1 MCGGPIARISRYI
14 DAGRRTGWSGV
25 MKVSVVTRR
34 SMAAWIVGLGLVIGG
49 AALAQYAT
57 VEIAVKDKKFE
68 PAEIKAPANAR
79 IVIHVTNRDATAMEF
94 ESKSLK
100 VEKVIAANGEGIL
113 RVGPLKPGK
122 YDFFDDFNQANSGT
136 LVVE

>member
-1 MCGGPIARISRYI
+1 
-14 DAGRRTGWSGV
+14 

-34 SMAAWIVGLGLVIGG
+34 SIGGLFVALGLAFGG

-57 VEIAVKDKKFE
+57 VEVTVKDKKFE
-68 PAEIKAPANAR
+68 PVEIKAPANAR

-122 YDFFDDFNQANSGT
+122 YEFFDDFNSSNRGT